1 MVWSAVNVSGP
12 QALSP
17 PGPLMM
23 PEYSPRGAAFLPG
36 GGDPKE
42 TIRPLGLI
50 YRSPMRH
57 A

>member
-1 MVWSAVNVSGP
+1 MMWSAVNGSGP

-42 TIRPLGLI
+42 TVRPLGLG
-50 YRSPMRH
+50 P
-57 A
+57 